1 MLTVSVHA
9 APFRH
14 SRHTTARSTQPARPL
29 RQARHLPAR
38 GAAGE
43 TRETF
48 ARFSVSRRLRHA
60 VAAMLCGLASA
71 AVGAPPIGIFDLTY
85 ALRFDPKNP
94 QQVAAAWD
102 HAHAVATLQGNV
114 NRTGPRL
121 YVRFINVRG
130 RNVDDYW
137 WNRMSEP
144 GQWLAGRP
152 TKRIPDIAALVN
164 EYRSLIRGAIVYDPA
179 VPATSNLASTI
190 AGVEDGIAIR
200 YDPSPESLYTKLV
213 IGGPRLPVLRR
224 LLNDDGSPIFTGR
237 GTIPGTDVPS
247 TGSAKCDAYMWLN
260 INYIDTGKVD
270 AGYTGYY
277 IDAAWQRN
285 PAAAWPNLHAL
296 TNHDFFVAKRGFFFD
311 LSNWGDEAPVD
322 DPHQPL
328 GTDLRTLQSLLRSAY
343 EHAGKDRMIH
353 IGGFTPWAFKYTNH
367 PGAGG
372 RHGGVATEW
381 DFGKTV
387 SAYNAFVD
395 ADAIEYG
402 AMANASFWMH
412 FPLRGSYPQRWV
424 TAADL
429 KRRGY
434 LTPDNRVNFDG
445 RQFVIFYVGDYDSAA
460 WLYQLVPHIW
470 DHPDRGK
477 VPMMWCV
484 SPLIERRAPMALDY
498 MRRTA
503 AKNDYFAAADNGA
516 GYLNP
521 GMLQEPRAISGLP
534 SGLDAW
540 ARHCKPF
547 YQRWDLTITGFVI
560 DGDAPGLNRDG
571 LDCYAAFSPNG
582 IVPQKIPPSL
592 LHGDMPVLR
601 ADYDVDAPPDEAVR
615 IILERIRV
623 RPLRF
628 HWFRNVLKPPDWY
641 VAVHARLK
649 AAEPKIELLDAPTF
663 FELYRLYLKE
673 NPKAAS
679 GLPSRQSPASSS
691 ASLPAS

>member
-1 MLTVSVHA
+1 MLAVSVHSA
-9 APFRH
+9 
-14 SRHTTARSTQPARPL
+14 PL
-29 RQARHLPAR
+29 RQTSAPGAHPAR
-38 GAAGE
+38 FLRPARRRPACRAAGE
-43 TRETF
+43 SRG
-48 ARFSVSRRLRHA
+48 ASACFSVLRRVRF
-60 VAAMLCGLASA
+60 AAATLCALASA
-71 AVGAPPIGIFDLTY
+71 AAGAPPIGVFDLTY
-85 ALRFDPKNP
+85 ALQFDPKNP
-94 QQVAAAWD
+94 RQVAAAWD

-121 YVRFINVRG
+121 YVRFVTVRG

-137 WNRMSEP
+137 WDRMAEP
-144 GQWLAGRP
+144 GRWLAGRRM
-152 TKRIPDIAALVN
+152 KRIPDITALVS
-164 EYRSLIRGAIVYDPA
+164 EYRSLIQGAVVYDPA

-190 AGVEDGIAIR
+190 AGAENGIAIR
-200 YDPSPESLYTKLV
+200 YDPSPESLYTRLV
-213 IGGPRLPVLRR
+213 TGGPKLPVLRR
-224 LLNDDGSPIFTGR
+224 LLNADGSPMFTGR

-247 TGSAKCDAYMWLN
+247 TGSAKCDAYVWLRV
-260 INYIDTGKVD
+260 NYIDTGRVD
-270 AGYTGYY
+270 AGFAGYY
-277 IDAAWQRN
+277 VDAAWQKN
-285 PAAAWPNLHAL
+285 PAAAWPNHHTL

-322 DPHQPL
+322 DPHQPP
-328 GTDLRTLQSLLRSAY
+328 GADLRTLRSLLRSAY
-343 EHAGKDRMIH
+343 EHGGRDRMIH
-353 IGGFTPWAFKYTNH
+353 IGGFTPWVFKYTNH

-381 DFGKTV
+381 DFVRTV

-395 ADAIEYG
+395 GDAIEYG

-412 FPLRGSYPQRWV
+412 FPLRKSYPQRWV
-424 TAADL
+424 TPADL

-434 LTPDNRVNFDG
+434 LTPDNRVNLAG
-445 RQFVIFYVGDYDSAA
+445 RQFVLFYVGDYDSAA

-470 DHPDRGK
+470 DRPDRGK

-484 SPLIERRAPMALDY
+484 SPVIERRAPMALDY

-503 AKNDYFAAADNGA
+503 TKNDYFAAADNGA

-534 SGLDAW
+534 GGLDAW
-540 ARHCKPF
+540 GRHCKPF
-547 YQRWDLTITGFVI
+547 YQRWGLTITGFII
-560 DGDAPGLNRDG
+560 DGDAPGLDRAG

-582 IVPQKIPPSL
+582 IVPQKIPLSL

-601 ADYDVDAPPDEAVR
+601 ADYDVDAQPDDAVR

-623 RPLRF
+623 RPLPF
-628 HWFRNVLKPPDWY
+628 HWFRNVLKAPEWY
-641 VAVHARLK
+641 TAVHARLK
-649 AAEPKIELLDAPTF
+649 AADPKIELLDAPTF

-679 GLPSRQSPASSS
+679 GQPPH
-691 ASLPAS
+691 